1 MPSTFTQNK
10 GLEMPA
16 SGSYTNAWAAPVN
29 FMIDSVDAALG
40 GTTVINVTGISAG
53 TYALTQP
60 QYLNCNIEFTG
71 TLGANVIYVLPPGVG
86 GNWTIYNN
94 TSGAFTLS
102 FGISGGNNI
111 PLIQGVR
118 NLFNSDGTSMSY
130 ADNGLLTLA
139 ENFATAADTVVLST
153 AEAFATAADAVVT
166 TNTEAFA
173 TSAASNAQ
181 TNAEN
186 FTLAQGYAPLASP
199 ALTGTP
205 TAPTAAVGTST
216 TQLATTA
223 FSAGTSSLA
232 SNGWV
237 KYPSGLMEIWGTA
250 TLSVSG
256 TAYSF
261 SAISG
266 ATFPTACFQ
275 VLITPIAGG
284 GIYPGFSVTG
294 ISTTGF
300 TLNANNAGPY
310 FFRALG
316 H

>member
-1 MPSTFTQNK
+1 VSTFSPNK
-10 GLEMPA
+10 NIEEPA
-16 SGSYTNAWAAPVN
+16 SGSYTNAWAAPINAN
-29 FMIDSVDAALG
+29 FTLIDSAFG
-40 GTTVINVTGISAG
+40 GTTTINVTGISAG
-53 TYALTQP
+53 TYALVPTQYIP
-60 QYLNCNIEFTG
+60 CNIEFTG
-71 TLGANVIYVLPPGVG
+71 TLGANLTYVVPPGVG
-86 GNWTIYNN
+86 GNWTISN
-94 TSGAFTLS
+94 TTTGAFNIN
-102 FGISGGNNI
+102 FGVSGGGASLVVQGART
-111 PLIQGVR
+111 LI
-118 NLFNSDGTSMSY
+118 NSDGNTTAY
-130 ADNGLLTLA
+130 ADDAQYLLATQ
-139 ENFATAADTVVLST
+139 FATTAANTAQST

-237 KYPSGLMEIWGTA
+237 VNPSGLKEIWGTA

-261 SAISG
+261 SSVSG

-275 VLITPIAGG
+275 VLITPIAGAG
-284 GIYPGFSVTG
+284 VYPSFSVTG